1 MLYRR
6 EKDMANF
13 PMRMIPL
20 GGLGEIGKNMMLFEY
35 GRNIIIVDAGVK
47 FPENDM
53 LGIDLVIPD
62 FSYIQTNRDLIRGIV
77 ITHGHEDHIG
87 SLPYLLRHV
96 NVPIYAA
103 RLARALIEHK
113 LREHNLLDQT
123 TIITVNGGDVIPIGP
138 FQVEMISTSHS
149 IPDAFALAIRCPV
162 GLIINTGDFRFD
174 YTPVYGQG
182 VDFGRFAML
191 GAEGVLALLSD
202 STGAERPGFTPSES
216 IVEEAFDH
224 IFRAAEGRIIVT
236 TFASLLSRVQQVI
249 NVALKY
255 GRKVS
260 FTGYSM
266 RNNTEIARELGY
278 LKIPDDMIFDLRR
291 NHHLADNQQVI
302 VSTGSQGQPEAAL
315 ARMAE
320 GRHRDIEIKPGD
332 TVILSSH
339 PIPGNEEEVG
349 RVINNL
355 IQRGAEVIYPPLEP
369 VHVSGHASQGEQRLL
384 LSLVKP
390 TYFVPVHG
398 EPRMLYSH
406 RKTATKMG
414 FDPEKIFVLNN
425 GDAVEFSTDQSAK
438 VVRGYTSAV
447 PVLVDGSG
455 VGDIGPAVLR
465 EREILADHGFVVAV
479 VPWDKSKGAPRGS
492 IELSSRGFVYLR
504 QSNDLLQTA
513 VQNLEKELTQQRSLS
528 KRDAEEI
535 TRTYLT
541 RFLYERTK
549 RRPMIVPV
557 VVE

>member
-1 MLYRR
+1 
-6 EKDMANF
+6 
-13 PMRMIPL
+13 
-20 GGLGEIGKNMMLFEY
+20 
-35 GRNIIIVDAGVK
+35 
-47 FPENDM
+47 
-53 LGIDLVIPD
+53 
-62 FSYIQTNRDLIRGIV
+62 
-77 ITHGHEDHIG
+77 
-87 SLPYLLRHV
+87 
-96 NVPIYAA
+96 
-103 RLARALIEHK
+103 LIEHK
-113 LREHNLLDQT
+113 LREHNLLEQT

-162 GLIINTGDFRFD
+162 GVIINTGDFRFD
-174 YTPVYGQG
+174 YMPVHGQG

-278 LKIPDDMIFDLRR
+278 LKIPDNMIFDLRR
-291 NHHLADNQQVI
+291 NHHLPDNQQVI

-406 RKTATKMG
+406 RKTALKMG

-425 GDAVEFSTDQSAK
+425 GDAVEFNTDQSAK
-438 VVRGYTSAV
+438 VVRNYAAAA

-535 TRTYLT
+535 IRTYLT

>member
-1 MLYRR
+1 
-6 EKDMANF
+6 MANF
-13 PMRMIPL
+13 PLKMIPL

-35 GRNIIIVDAGVK
+35 GRNIMIVDAGVK

-113 LREHNLLDQT
+113 LSEHGILDQT
-123 TIITVNGGDVIPIGP
+123 TIVTVDAGDVLPVGP

-149 IPDAFALAIRCPV
+149 IPDAFALAIRCPI
-162 GLIINTGDFRFD
+162 GLIIHTGDFRFD
-174 YTPVYGQG
+174 FTPVHGQG
-182 VDFGRFAML
+182 VDFGRFATL

-216 IVEEAFDH
+216 IVEEALDH

-236 TFASLLSRVQQVI
+236 TFASLLSRVQQVVD
-249 NVALKY
+249 VAAKY

-291 NHHLADNQQVI
+291 NQQLAEHQQVI
-302 VSTGSQGQPEAAL
+302 VGTGSQGQPEAAL

-390 TYFVPVHG
+390 EYFVPVHG
-398 EPRMLYSH
+398 EPRMLHSH
-406 RKTATKMG
+406 RKTAVKMG

-425 GDAVEFSTDQSAK
+425 GDAIEFDKDQPAK
-438 VVRGYTSAV
+438 VIRGYTSAA

-465 EREILADHGFVVAV
+465 EREILADHGFVVAI
-479 VPWDKSKGAPRGS
+479 VPWDKSKGGPRGA

-513 VQNLEKELTQQRSLS
+513 VQNLEKELTQPRSLS
-528 KRDAEEI
+528 KRDAEEMI
-535 TRTYLT
+535 RNYLA

>member
-1 MLYRR
+1 
-6 EKDMANF
+6 MANYQL
-13 PMRMIPL
+13 RLIPL

-35 GRNIIIVDAGVK
+35 GRNIMVVDAGVK

-62 FSYIQTNRDLIRGIV
+62 FSYIQTNRELVRGIV

-87 SLPYLLRHV
+87 SLPYLLRHI
-96 NVPIYAA
+96 NVPIYAP

-113 LREHNLLDQT
+113 LREHNLLQQAN
-123 TIITVNGGDVIPIGP
+123 IITVDAGDIIPIGP
-138 FQVEMISTSHS
+138 FQVEMIATSHS
-149 IPDAFALAIRCPV
+149 IPDAFALGIRSPA
-162 GLIINTGDFRFD
+162 GLIIHTSDFKFD
-174 YTPVYGQG
+174 YTPIHGQG
-182 VDFGRFAML
+182 ADFGRFAAL
-191 GAEGVLALLSD
+191 GSEGVLALLSD
-202 STGAERPGFTPSES
+202 STGAERPGFTPSET
-216 IVEEAFDH
+216 IVEEAFDQ
-224 IFRAAEGRIIVT
+224 IFRAAPGRIIVT

-249 NVALKY
+249 NVAHKY
-255 GRKVS
+255 GRKVT

-278 LKIPDDMIFDLRR
+278 LKIPEDMIFDLRR
-291 NHHLADNQQVI
+291 NHQLADNQQVI

-315 ARMAE
+315 SRMAE
-320 GRHRDIEIKPGD
+320 GRHRDLEIKSGD

-390 TYFVPVHG
+390 EYFIPIHG

-406 RKTATKMG
+406 RKTAVQMG
-414 FDPEKIFVLNN
+414 FNSEKVFILNN
-425 GDAVEFSTDQSAK
+425 GDAVEFDKNQPAT
-438 VVRGYTSAV
+438 VVRNYTSATA
-447 PVLVDGSG
+447 VLVDGSG

-479 VPWDKSKGAPRGS
+479 IPWDKAKGAPRGP

-504 QSNDLLQTA
+504 ESNDLLKTA
-513 VQNLEKELTQQRSLS
+513 VRNLEKELNPSRSLS
-528 KRDAEEI
+528 KREAEEKI
-535 TRTYLT
+535 KSFLG
-541 RFLYERTK
+541 RFLYEHTK

>member
-1 MLYRR
+1 
-6 EKDMANF
+6 MANF
-13 PMRMIPL
+13 PLRMIPL

-35 GRNIIIVDAGVK
+35 GRNIMIVDAGVK

-113 LREHNLLDQT
+113 LREHGLLDQT
-123 TIITVNGGDVIPIGP
+123 TIITVNAGDVIPVGP

-149 IPDAFALAIRCPV
+149 IPDAFALAIRCPI

-174 YTPVYGQG
+174 FTPVHGEG
-182 VDFGRFAML
+182 VDFGRFATL

-202 STGAERPGFTPSES
+202 STGSERPGFTPSES

-224 IFRAAEGRIIVT
+224 IFRGAEGRIIVT
-236 TFASLLSRVQQVI
+236 TFASLLSRVQQVV

-291 NHHLADNQQVI
+291 NHQLADNQQVI
-302 VSTGSQGQPEAAL
+302 VGTGSQGQPEAAL

-320 GRHRDIEIKPGD
+320 GRHRDIEIKSGD

-390 TYFVPVHG
+390 EYFVPVHG

-406 RKTATKMG
+406 RKTAVKMG

-425 GDAVEFSTDQSAK
+425 GDAVEFDKDQPAK
-438 VVRGYTSAV
+438 VIRDYTPAT

-465 EREILADHGFVVAV
+465 EREILADHGFVVAI

-504 QSNDLLQTA
+504 QSNDLLKTA
-513 VQNLEKELTQQRSLS
+513 VQNLEKELTQQRTLS

-535 TRTYLT
+535 IRNYLT

>member
-1 MLYRR
+1 
-6 EKDMANF
+6 MANY
-13 PMRMIPL
+13 PLRLIPL
-20 GGLGEIGKNMMLFEY
+20 GGLGEIGKNMMVFEY
-35 GRNIIIVDAGVK
+35 GRNIMIVDAGVK

-62 FSYIQTNRDLIRGIV
+62 FTYLQENREIVRGIV

-103 RLARALIEHK
+103 RLPRALIEHK
-113 LREHNLLDQT
+113 LREHNLLDQA
-123 TIITVNGGDVIPIGP
+123 TIITVQAGEVFPVGP
-138 FQVEMISTSHS
+138 FQVEFIATSHS
-149 IPDAFALAIRCPV
+149 IPDAFGLAVRCPT
-162 GLIINTGDFRFD
+162 GLVIHTSDFKFD
-174 YTPVYGQG
+174 YTPVHGEG
-182 VDFGRFAML
+182 ANFARFATL

-202 STGAERPGFTPSES
+202 STGSERPGFTPSES
-216 IVEEAFDH
+216 IVEEAFDK
-224 IFRAAEGRIIVT
+224 IFRKAPGRIIVT

-249 NVALKY
+249 NVASQQ
-255 GRKVS
+255 GRKVT

-266 RNNTEIARELGY
+266 RNNTDIARELGY
-278 LKIPDDMIFDLRR
+278 LKVADDMIFDLRR
-291 NHHLADNQQVI
+291 NHQLSDQQQVI
-302 VSTGSQGQPEAAL
+302 ISTGSQGQPEAAL
-315 ARMAE
+315 SRMAE

-390 TYFVPVHG
+390 QYFIPVHG
-398 EPRMLYSH
+398 EPRMLHSH
-406 RKTATKMG
+406 RKTALQLG
-414 FDPEKIFVLNN
+414 IPQDRIFILNN
-425 GDAVEFSTDQSAK
+425 GDAVEFEKGGASRL
-438 VVRGYTSAV
+438 VREYTPAP

-479 VPWDKSKGAPRGS
+479 VPWDKAKGAPRGP
-492 IELSSRGFVYLR
+492 IELNSRGFVYLR
-504 QSNDLLQTA
+504 QSSDLLQTA
-513 VQNLEKELTQQRSLS
+513 TQNLEKELTQARSLN
-528 KRDAEEI
+528 RREAEEKVKN
-535 TRTYLT
+535 YLG

>member
-1 MLYRR
+1 
-6 EKDMANF
+6 MANF
-13 PMRMIPL
+13 PLRMIPL

-35 GRNIIIVDAGVK
+35 GRNIMIVDAGVK

-113 LREHNLLDQT
+113 LREHGLLDQT
-123 TIITVNGGDVIPIGP
+123 TIITVNAGDVIPVGP

-149 IPDAFALAIRCPV
+149 IPDAFALAIRCPI

-174 YTPVYGQG
+174 FTPVHGEG
-182 VDFGRFAML
+182 VDFGRFATL

-202 STGAERPGFTPSES
+202 STGSERPGFTPSES

-224 IFRAAEGRIIVT
+224 IFRGAEGRIIVT
-236 TFASLLSRVQQVI
+236 TFASLLSRVQQVV

-291 NHHLADNQQVI
+291 SHQLADNQQVI
-302 VSTGSQGQPEAAL
+302 VGTGSQGQPEAAL

-320 GRHRDIEIKPGD
+320 GRHRDIEIKSGD

-390 TYFVPVHG
+390 EYFVPVHG

-406 RKTATKMG
+406 RKTAVKMG

-425 GDAVEFSTDQSAK
+425 GDAVEFDKDQPAK
-438 VVRGYTSAV
+438 VIRDYTPAT

-465 EREILADHGFVVAV
+465 EREILADHGFVVAI

-513 VQNLEKELTQQRSLS
+513 VQNLEKELTQQRTLS

-535 TRTYLT
+535 IRNYLA

>member
-1 MLYRR
+1 
-6 EKDMANF
+6 MANY
-13 PMRMIPL
+13 PLRMIPL
-20 GGLGEIGKNMMLFEY
+20 GGLGEIGKNMMVFEY
-35 GRNIIIVDAGVK
+35 GRNIMIVDAGVK

-62 FSYIQTNRDLIRGIV
+62 FTYLVNNRDLIRGIV

-87 SLPYLLRHV
+87 GLPFLLRQV
-96 NVPIYAA
+96 NVPIYAP

-113 LREHNLLDQT
+113 LREHGLLNQV
-123 TIITVNGGDVIPIGP
+123 TIVTVNGGETIPLGP

-149 IPDAFALAIRCPV
+149 IPDAFGLAIRCPV
-162 GLIINTGDFRFD
+162 GLIIHTSDFKFD
-174 YTPVYGQG
+174 YTPVHGQG
-182 VDFGRFAML
+182 VDFGRFAAL

-202 STGAERPGFTPSES
+202 STGSERPGFTPSES
-216 IVEEAFDH
+216 IVEDAFDH
-224 IFRAAEGRIIVT
+224 IFRDAPGRIIVT
-236 TFASLLSRVQQVI
+236 TFASLLSRVQQVV

-255 GRKVS
+255 GRKVT

-278 LKIPDDMIFDLRR
+278 LKVPDDMIFDLRR
-291 NHHLADNQQVI
+291 NHQLEDNQQVI

-315 ARMAE
+315 SRMAE

-355 IQRGAEVIYPPLEP
+355 IQRGAEVIYPPLEA

-390 TYFVPVHG
+390 HYFVPIHG
-398 EPRMLYSH
+398 EPRMLHSH
-406 RKTATKMG
+406 RKTAVQMG
-414 FDPEKIFVLNN
+414 FPIEKVFILNN
-425 GDAVEFSTDQSAK
+425 GDAVKFDKGDVAQVERNYAP
-438 VVRGYTSAV
+438 AA

-479 VPWDKSKGAPRGS
+479 VPWDKSKGSPRGPV
-492 IELSSRGFVYLR
+492 ELSSRGFVYLR
-504 QSNDLLQTA
+504 QSNDLLKTA
-513 VQNLEKELTQQRSLS
+513 VALLDKELNRSRSLS
-528 KRDAEEI
+528 KRDAEETI
-535 TRTYLT
+535 KNQLE
-541 RFLYERTK
+541 RFLYEQTK

>member
-1 MLYRR
+1 
-6 EKDMANF
+6 MANY
-13 PMRMIPL
+13 PLRMIPL

-35 GRNIIIVDAGVK
+35 GRNIMIVDAGVK

-62 FSYIQTNRDLIRGIV
+62 FSYLQSNRELVRGIV

-87 SLPYLLRHV
+87 SLPFLLRHV
-96 NVPIYAA
+96 NVPIYAP

-113 LREHNLLDQT
+113 LREHGLLNQV
-123 TIITVNGGDVIPIGP
+123 TIITVNTGDVIPLGP

-149 IPDAFALAIRCPV
+149 IPDAFALAIRSPA
-162 GLIINTGDFRFD
+162 GLVIHSSDFKFD
-174 YTPVYGQG
+174 YTPVHGTG
-182 VDFGRFAML
+182 ADFGRFATL

-216 IVEEAFDH
+216 IVEDAFDH
-224 IFRAAEGRIIVT
+224 IFRSAQGRVIVT

-249 NVALKY
+249 NVAQKY
-255 GRKVS
+255 GRKVT

-278 LKIPDDMIFDLRR
+278 LKISDDMIFDLRR
-291 NHHLADNQQVI
+291 NHQLDDNQQVI

-315 ARMAE
+315 SRMAE
-320 GRHRDIEIKPGD
+320 GRHRDIEIKSGD

-390 TYFVPVHG
+390 EYFIPVHG

-406 RKTATKMG
+406 RKTAIQMG
-414 FDPEKIFVLNN
+414 FEPEKVFVLNN
-425 GDAVEFSTDQSAK
+425 GDAVIFEKDAMARVERNFAPAS
-438 VVRGYTSAV
+438 

-465 EREILADHGFVVAV
+465 EREILSDHGFVVAI
-479 VPWDKSKGAPRGS
+479 VPWDKGKGAPRGP

-504 QSNDLLQTA
+504 QSNDLLQSA
-513 VQNLEKELTQQRSLS
+513 VKNLEKELNVQRALS
-528 KRDAEEI
+528 KREAEEKI
-535 TRTYLT
+535 KNHLE
-541 RFLYERTK
+541 RFLYEQTK